1 MNIDKVK
8 KRKEKKGKERKEK
21 KDKYFFVKTGLW
33 LTLIPRINVVLIF
46 ECFLRIANESDG
58 MTKW

>member
-21 KDKYFFVKTGLW
+21 KDKYFFLQKRVYGSL
-33 LTLIPRINVVLIF
+33 
-46 ECFLRIANESDG
+46 
-58 MTKW
+58 